1 MRKKKLWKR
10 ILALGLCITLT
21 AGLPGETY
29 GARNVSTEVAQDETE
44 STENTGN
51 VEVSENTSG
60 TVEKEKKKVETETVV
75 TEVQETESETEKSE
89 ETEQPEEIETE
100 ETEESLNTKSD
111 SDQEYG
117 EFKYTVNGDNVTITG
132 YTGAG
137 GRVVVP

>member
-60 TVEKEKKKVETETVV
+60 TE
-75 TEVQETESETEKSE
+75 EKS
-89 ETEQPEEIETE
+89 
-100 ETEESLNTKSD
+100 
-111 SDQEYG
+111 
-117 EFKYTVNGDNVTITG
+117 GDRNCCNRSTG
-132 YTGAG
+132 DGIG
-137 GRVVVP
+137 N